1 MNLVNVYFRFR
12 HAVVS
17 AMTGSHR
24 PHKRAMADVVQTQMR
39 LNKAVKEGKIP
50 EGLLYIIIF
59 TCSENGQV
67 HSC

>member
-50 EGLLYIIIF
+50 EGLL
-59 TCSENGQV
+59 
-67 HSC
+67 